1 MRRKTQRLGRNTR
14 YVTIPIS
21 SSGKLL
27 TPSQQA
33 KRQKELEREK
43 KNKEVQ
49 ELRRLGVCFDL
60 HPFRENAALTLS

>member
-1 MRRKTQRLGRNTR
+1 VRRKTQRLGRNTR